1 MKYSKPTIEK
11 IADFKNDTNGIWFG
25 RFVDIFGGRAVV
37 KITIQY

>member
-1 MKYSKPTIEK
+1 MKYSKLTIEK
-11 IADFKNDTNGIWFG
+11 IADFKNDTKGIWFG